1 MRNSGTEI
9 AYAKLNLALHVRAR
23 QADGYH
29 QIETLFAF
37 VDDGDRLSVAPS
49 SALTLTIAGEFA
61 DDLDGGEDDLVLRA
75 ARLLQERAAIPT
87 GAALHLEKQLPVA
100 SGIGGG
106 SADAAATLR
115 LLARHW
121 HVAPDIDLASIAA
134 ELGADVP
141 ACLRATT
148 SIGTGIGTDL
158 SDTPDLSLTGT
169 AALLVNPLF
178 ECPTA
183 AVFSGWDQQ
192 DRGPLDPL
200 DYLRSRNDLTTSAM
214 HQVPEIVEVLT
225 VLRAQVPRLARM
237 SGSGATCFALFRT
250 AAERDAAATRIAS
263 SHPEWWQMAGALR

>member
-1 MRNSGTEI
+1 MRNAGIEI

-37 VDDGDRLSVAPS
+37 VDDGDRLSVAPAN
-49 SALTLTIAGEFA
+49 ALTLTIAGEFA
-61 DDLDGGEDDLVLRA
+61 DDLDGGEDNLVLRA
-75 ARLLQERAAIPT
+75 ARLLRERAAT
-87 GAALHLEKQLPVA
+87 SAGAALHLEKQLPIA
-100 SGIGGG
+100 SGVGGG

-141 ACLRATT
+141 ACLRAITC
-148 SIGTGIGTDL
+148 IGTGIGTDL
-158 SDTPDLSLTGT
+158 TDAPDLSLTGT
-169 AALLVNPLF
+169 AALLVNPLV
-178 ECPTA
+178 ECPTG

-192 DRGPLDPL
+192 DRGALDPL

-214 HQVPEIVEVLT
+214 QHVPEIVEVLT
-225 VLRAQVPRLARM
+225 LLRAQVPRLARM

-250 AAERDAAATRIAS
+250 TAERDAAATRIAS